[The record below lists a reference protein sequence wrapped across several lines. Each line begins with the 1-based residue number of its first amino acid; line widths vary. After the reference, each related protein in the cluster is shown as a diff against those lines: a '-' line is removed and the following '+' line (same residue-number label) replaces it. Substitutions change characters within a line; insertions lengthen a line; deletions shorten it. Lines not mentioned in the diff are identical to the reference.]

1 MKKKLLLLLL
11 MFIPF
16 FINAKEFKLEWQ
28 KNIGGSDND
37 YFKGAIITKNNEI
50 VVVGYTD
57 SKDIEGLDTNTGSD
71 AIIVKY
77 DTSGNII
84 WKNTLAGNNSD
95 YFYSVIETLEE
106 EYIVVGSSESTDI
119 EGITINGSSDAVIVK
134 YSKSGDVIWKKSFGG
149 NGTEKLNSIKLSNTG
164 EFIAVGSYAS
174 TDIENFENNGSSDAL
189 IIKGDN
195 NGNILW
201 KSSLGGTLSEEFLDI
216 DITSNEEYIAVG
228 NFYSQNIDDITK
240 QGTSPIM
247 PDCIIVKFDRNGNV
261 LWKKSYGDINYDI
274 YETIVVTSNNEYIAL
289 GYITPLEI
297 TNDMKKY
304 GLQDALIV
312 KYNSDGEI
320 VFKNNWGGAKIEGY
334 ISSALTNDNKIIAV
348 GESNS
353 EDIEGIEK
361 IGGYDAII
369 QEYDTNGNLIIQ
381 RTYGGTSNE
390 LFVDVFI
397 KNNEIVVVGNSMSSD
412 IDGIRN
418 YGKEDALIVK
428 YSIKYDIKNLTK
440 SYGTATAVQQGSKG
454 IITPTPDKGYEVD
467 QIIIKDSE
475 GNILDIETT
484 KLEDGTYS
492 FPLYADVSIEVTF
505 KEKVDNPKTGLLD
518 YGAILSLFMLLPILA
533 LVYICRYNQKYGL

>member
-119 EGITINGSSDAVIVK
+119 EGITINGSSDAIIVK

-149 NGTEKLNSIKLSNTG
+149 NGTEKLNSIKLSDTG

-228 NFYSQNIDDITK
+228 NFYSQNIDNITK

-320 VFKNNWGGAKIEGY
+320 VFKKNWGGATVEGY
-334 ISSALTNDNKIIAV
+334 ISSALSNDNKIIAV

-353 EDIEGIEK
+353 EDIEGMEK

-381 RTYGGTSNE
+381 GKYGGTSNE

-440 SYGTATAVQQGSKG
+440 SYGTATAIQQGSKG

-492 FPLYADVSIEVTF
+492 FPLYTDVIVEVTF
-505 KEKVDNPKTGLLD
+505 KEKVENPKTGLLN